1 MMEQPASTP
10 NGGTPAGDTPKW
22 GWMLAVWM
30 SLVVILHGII
40 WTTGVPDYDLAE
52 AVEKGAARVEQRSV
66 GEDSE
71 DVVRKSIKLQ
81 RDSLPFWTVIGAVG
95 DFLVAPGWI
104 ALRALLVAVAL
115 SAVAAVC
122 GRPVRF
128 PAAMRD
134 CVAWQG
140 VWVLGLAVQVVL
152 MLVLHRS
159 DIETSVV
166 LLLPPRIYAAREW
179 VLLDQID
186 CFAVIGW
193 LGLAWS
199 ACQRRQ
205 TNLYMALLMC
215 FLVAALEAQIH
226 GGFSLLVNLGMR
238 LAIFPE

>member
-1 MMEQPASTP
+1 MTEQPATTSH
-10 NGGTPAGDTPKW
+10 GGTSAADTPTW
-22 GWMLAVWM
+22 GWMLATWM

-71 DVVRKSIKLQ
+71 DIVRKSIQLQ
-81 RDSLPFWTVIGAVG
+81 RKSLSFWTVIRAVG
-95 DFLVAPGWI
+95 DFLVAPLWI
-104 ALRALLVAVAL
+104 ALRALAVAVAL
-115 SAVAAVC
+115 SAVAAVS

-128 PAAMRD
+128 PAAMRE

-140 VWVLGLAVQVVL
+140 VWVLGLTVQVVL
-152 MLVLHRS
+152 MLALHRS

-166 LLLPPRIYAAREW
+166 LLLPQRVFAAREW
-179 VLLDQID
+179 VLLHQID
-186 CFAVIGW
+186 CFAMIGW

-199 ACQRRQ
+199 ACRRGQ
-205 TNLYMALLMC
+205 TNLYVALLTC
-215 FLVAALEAQIH
+215 FVVAAIEVPVR
-226 GGFSLLVNLGMR
+226 GSFWLLVNLGMR

>member
-1 MMEQPASTP
+1 MIEQPASTP
-10 NGGTPAGDTPKW
+10 NGGTSAVDTPKW
-22 GWMLAVWM
+22 GWMLTVWM
-30 SLVVILHGII
+30 SLVVVLHGAI
-40 WTTGVPDYDLAE
+40 WTTGVPDFDLTD

-66 GEDSE
+66 GEDSQ

-81 RDSLPFWTVIGAVG
+81 RDSLRFWTVICVVG
-95 DFLVAPGWI
+95 DFLVAPAWI
-104 ALRALLVAVAL
+104 ALRALLVAVSL

-122 GRPVRF
+122 GRAVRF

-152 MLVLHRS
+152 MLVLQRS
-159 DIETSVV
+159 DIETSIV

-179 VLLDQID
+179 VLLNQID

-193 LGLAWS
+193 LGIAWS

-205 TNLYMALLMC
+205 TNLYLALLTC
-215 FLVAALEAQIH
+215 FFLAALEIQIR

-238 LAIFPE
+238 LTIFPE